1 MLTHDRIYWVSATVG
16 RLVLAKMWLMAHH
29 PLQYTTSDEKA
40 RFSRDIRDRL
50 FVTAVEI
57 IEFSCLLEKNENTAK
72 WGWLFRTYMQWHA
85 IAFVLSELCH
95 RPPGPDYERAWKAVE
110 SVYDGR
116 AQHPTKSQSGMLWK
130 PMRQLM
136 AKARAI
142 REKHRRSGVGF
153 ADPSTAVTMDTQPNS
168 SWQVQSPPQ
177 REEDDLLLH
186 PSAPPY
192 YLRHHLEAFGL
203 LDDPTV
209 AADMQQH
216 SLNNNVAQSQG
227 MPTPAQRNFS
237 NEDISQWLA
246 QDQAMQTDPNFYLA
260 GWNMG
265 IQNIGD
271 VPMPMAPFDQIPPM
285 EGPQGWF

>member
-1 MLTHDRIYWVSATVG
+1 MLTHYRIYWVSATVG

-29 PLQYTTSDEKA
+29 PLQYNTSDEKA
-40 RFSRDIRDRL
+40 KFSRDIRDRL
-50 FVTAVEI
+50 FVTSVEI
-57 IEFSCLLEKNENTAK
+57 IEFSCLLENNENTAK

-110 SVYDGR
+110 SVYDDR
-116 AQHPTKSQSGMLWK
+116 VQHNPKSQSGMLWR

-142 REKHRRSGVGF
+142 REKHRRSGAGM
-153 ADPSTAVTMDTQPNS
+153 AEPSTAVTMDTQPTGP
-168 SWQVQSPPQ
+168 WQVQSPSQ
-177 REEDDLLLH
+177 REEDELLLN
-186 PSAPPY
+186 PGAPPY

-203 LDDPTV
+203 LDDAP
-209 AADMQQH
+209 AAPMQQQP
-216 SLNNNVAQSQG
+216 LTNNMAQSQG

-237 NEDISQWLA
+237 DEDISQWLA
-246 QDQAMQTDPNFYLA
+246 QEQQIQPEPNFYLA

-271 VPMPMAPFDQIPPM
+271 VPMSTAPFDQIPPM
-285 EGPQGWF
+285 EGVQGWF

>member
-1 MLTHDRIYWVSATVG
+1 
-16 RLVLAKMWLMAHH
+16 MAHH
-29 PLQYTTSDEKA
+29 PLQYNTSDEKA
-40 RFSRDIRDRL
+40 KFSQDIRDRL
-50 FVTAVEI
+50 FVTSVEI

-116 AQHPTKSQSGMLWK
+116 VQHNPKSQSGMLWK

-136 AKARAI
+136 VKARAI
-142 REKHRRSGVGF
+142 REKYRRSG
-153 ADPSTAVTMDTQPNS
+153 ARMAEPSTAVTMDTQQTGP
-168 SWQVQSPPQ
+168 WQVQSPPK
-177 REEDDLLLH
+177 REEDELLLN
-186 PSAPPY
+186 PGAPPY

-203 LDDPTV
+203 LDDAP
-209 AADMQQH
+209 AATMQQQP
-216 SLNNNVAQSQG
+216 LTNNMAQSQG

-237 NEDISQWLA
+237 DEDISQWLA
-246 QDQAMQTDPNFYLA
+246 QEQQMQPDPNFYLA

-271 VPMPMAPFDQIPPM
+271 VPMSTAPFDQIPPM
-285 EGPQGWF
+285 EGVQGWF

>member
-1 MLTHDRIYWVSATVG
+1 MHDRIYWVSATVG

-142 REKHRRSGVGF
+142 REKHHRSGVGF
-153 ADPSTAVTMDTQPNS
+153 ADPSAAVTMDTQPNS
-168 SWQVQSPPQ
+168 SWQVQSPSQ

-186 PSAPPY
+186 PGAPPY
-192 YLRHHLEAFGL
+192 YLRQHLEAFGL

-237 NEDISQWLA
+237 DEDISQWLA

-271 VPMPMAPFDQIPPM
+271 VPMPTAPFDQIPPM
-285 EGPQGWF
+285 EGLQGWF